1 MVKVPVRVAS
11 ALPIRLRR
19 TALWVCRESTRNLA
33 QRILGLSTVLF
44 LAVSKMEHDG
54 LRWQG
59 RRPRYANVDLGIPVS
74 RLAGSVKIIG

>member
-1 MVKVPVRVAS
+1 MVKVPE
-11 ALPIRLRR
+11 RLRR

-44 LAVSKMEHDG
+44 LAASKMEHDG
-54 LRWQG
+54 LRWLI
-59 RRPRYANVDLGIPVS
+59 DLGIPVS